1 MKPHNGGTST
11 TEYSKNRHR
20 QSTLSERLD
29 EHRIKV
35 TVRRWHKREK
45 KEARRHRFSQ
55 MLQKIPHAG
64 FIGEALYMMGFW
76 TEYAV
81 INAGRAVLRAAIA
94 ILSFTGTLL
103 MLILRPLGIGI
114 VTFLEDL
121 LEPFAHL
128 ASGMRHIRAL
138 PQQHPEESTR
148 QLRAEKFQYFTR
160 GAKQYLP
167 LVWNAFSYLL
177 PVAALVGLVW
187 VVQARVT
194 QTYRLEVRVN
204 GETVG
209 YVASEQVF
217 DAARDDVQSRIA
229 SARAILEASGVTTD
243 DSQWDI
249 SPTYT
254 LAVSDQLMTEG
265 EVADAILRA
274 SSDEIGTGTAVYID
288 GELRF
293 VTTEGDHLR
302 AYLEAV
308 KAPYEDAFDSDV
320 RVSFVHD
327 IELMDGVFFL
337 SSIVPYDTVI
347 QTLSA
352 ATPGTYYTTESDET
366 AGMLASD
373 LGLSFYDLQQMNPD
387 LTDSEQLVSAGT
399 TLTTSPSVMELLQV
413 QVVRRQSVLEDVQ
426 YDTVK
431 TPSDEYDLG
440 EEVVVQ
446 EGQLGQQ
453 EVLQDVT
460 YVNGEPVDISIVQ
473 IITLQEPVSEQVLV
487 GTHVDSNMISQSGD
501 STFLWPVPGYS
512 RVSRWV
518 ENGRPVADI
527 RAAFGTEIIAAA
539 AGTVI
544 TAEENPTYGYYIV
557 IDHGNGWQTLYAHM
571 SGFTVSVGQYV
582 SAGDTIGYVG
592 QTGAAT
598 GDHCHFEMYYNGEPV
613 SVRDNFPDIS

>member
-1 MKPHNGGTST
+1 M
-11 TEYSKNRHR
+11 
-20 QSTLSERLD
+20 TLRVTMCNPVLPARGPFWRL
-29 EHRIKV
+29 
-35 TVRRWHKREK
+35 
-45 KEARRHRFSQ
+45 
-55 MLQKIPHAG
+55 P
-64 FIGEALYMMGFW
+64 
-76 TEYAV
+76 
-81 INAGRAVLRAAIA
+81 
-94 ILSFTGTLL
+94 
-103 MLILRPLGIGI
+103 
-114 VTFLEDL
+114 
-121 LEPFAHL
+121 
-128 ASGMRHIRAL
+128 AL
-138 PQQHPEESTR
+138 PQTIPR
-148 QLRAEKFQYFTR
+148 
-160 GAKQYLP
+160 
-167 LVWNAFSYLL
+167 
-177 PVAALVGLVW
+177 
-187 VVQARVT
+187 
-194 QTYRLEVRVN
+194 
-204 GETVG
+204 
-209 YVASEQVF
+209 
-217 DAARDDVQSRIA
+217 
-229 SARAILEASGVTTD
+229 
-243 DSQWDI
+243 WDI

-440 EEVVVQ
+440 E
-446 EGQLGQQ
+446 GGRRAGRPAGPAGSAAGCHLW
-453 EVLQDVT
+453 
-460 YVNGEPVDISIVQ
+460 
-473 IITLQEPVSEQVLV
+473 
-487 GTHVDSNMISQSGD
+487 
-501 STFLWPVPGYS
+501 ST
-512 RVSRWV
+512 VSRWIFPLC
-518 ENGRPVADI
+518 RSLRCRSRFPSRFWWAPMW
-527 RAAFGTEIIAAA
+527 
-539 AGTVI
+539 
-544 TAEENPTYGYYIV
+544 TAI
-557 IDHGNGWQTLYAHM
+557 
-571 SGFTVSVGQYV
+571 
-582 SAGDTIGYVG
+582 
-592 QTGAAT
+592 
-598 GDHCHFEMYYNGEPV
+598 
-613 SVRDNFPDIS
+613 